1 MKGKKSKD
9 QKKPKKKGPNKSDE
23 TLMDFMGNE
32 YTEITSK
39 VKENLFLVF
48 IFILVFLMVF
58 FQYKYEYKESQG
70 LNKINEG
77 QYYTVL
83 GLEEGSSLEEVRSA
97 YKKLVRVWHPDKHI
111 NCKSCKEKFNQI
123 TEAYENIIK
132 TFEEGDKRS
141 IFENS
146 PIILNYN
153 NYQRLV
159 ESSQHFWLIFVYNS
173 RQIDY
178 FTQRVVAVY
187 NEINKQLKGT
197 IRFGTIDV
205 SREEQLLLF
214 LPYKF
219 PILPTIYTY
228 DGRTGI
234 NEIFQK
240 IDSINEINLFNFIQ
254 SCYSSSIN
262 LIDINQINNFVGNEG
277 KEININ
283 HLNNDMNKNIDL
295 HLFVISSKHFIDLAA
310 KDFQRRYEKEIV
322 INQNALGTYD
332 ETLKKFDKYKKGNDK
347 YRVYASY
354 NKIIKNSK
362 NKNDIK
368 LKRVIEPIP
377 IEIDYREK
385 TTKEFIKIFE
395 ITKKLIMP
403 KIHRSNFISH
413 CKSVFENVMYKGEQ
427 GVEGMKE
434 KRDICVIELLDDEN
448 IFSNDTTK
456 VETDFKFE
464 EEANKY
470 LYETITKNFEK
481 ENEETKNKNNNF
493 ISINYATS
501 SLKENKK
508 LKEFIIEFEKRKNNL
523 DDDSDLKDKIY
534 TKRFLVIDIN
544 NHQFVLKR
552 YNRNNIENMKN
563 FFEQINTEEA
573 LEDMSLGYEYFTD
586 FVELEETSFLF
597 DEIKVFSIKN
607 VLSNS
612 VYSQTKPRYLIVW
625 SLVFF
630 SFMFLFKEP
639 WSVSLF
645 STFKMVFISTIVH
658 IAIYGYN
665 SYIGNI

>member
-1 MKGKKSKD
+1 MKNKKSKE
-9 QKKPKKKGPNKSDE
+9 QKKTKKKDTNKSDSNI
-23 TLMDFMGNE
+23 ME
-32 YTEITSK
+32 YIDKEYSDLTSK

-83 GLEEGSSLEEVRSA
+83 GLEEGSSLEEVRTA

-132 TFEEGDKRS
+132 MFQEGDKKS

-146 PIILNYN
+146 PNILNFN

-159 ESSQHFWLIFVYNS
+159 ETSKHFWLIFVYNN
-173 RQIDY
+173 RHIDY
-178 FTQRVVAVY
+178 FTNRVVSVF

-197 IRFGTIDV
+197 IKFGIIDV
-205 SREEQLLLF
+205 NREEQLLHF

-228 DGRTGI
+228 DGRSGFS
-234 NEIFQK
+234 EIYQN
-240 IDSINEINLFNFIQ
+240 IDYINEINLFNFIQ
-254 SCYSSSIN
+254 NCYSSSIKLLN
-262 LIDINQINNFVGNEG
+262 INQINKFVNNKG
-277 KEININ
+277 KKIKFDT
-283 HLNNDMNKNIDL
+283 NNKDMNKNIDL
-295 HLFVISSKHFIDLAA
+295 NLFVISSKHFIDLAA
-310 KDFQRRYEKEIV
+310 KDFQRRYENEI
-322 INQNALGTYD
+322 IIYQNALGTYD
-332 ETLKKFDKYKKGNDK
+332 ETLKMFQDNKKENEK

-354 NKIIKNSK
+354 NNIEGNNLNSQK
-362 NKNDIK
+362 L

-403 KIHRSNFISH
+403 KIHRSNYMSH
-413 CKSVFENVMYKGEQ
+413 CKSVFENVLYKGEQ
-427 GVEGMKE
+427 GDESMKE
-434 KRDICVIELLDDEN
+434 KRDICVIELIDDEN
-448 IFSNDTTK
+448 IFSN
-456 VETDFKFE
+456 ETIKDESDLKFE
-464 EEANKY
+464 EETNMY
-470 LYETITKNFEK
+470 LFETIIKNFER
-481 ENEETKNKNNNF
+481 EREETKNNNNNF
-493 ISINYATS
+493 ISVNFAKS

-508 LKEFIIEFEKRKNNL
+508 LKEFIIELEKRKNNIEEN
-523 DDDSDLKDKIY
+523 SDLKDKIF
-534 TKRFLVIDIN
+534 TKRFLVIDVN

-552 YNRNNIENMKN
+552 YNRENVEKMKT
-563 FFEQINTEEA
+563 FFGQIDTEEA

-586 FVELEETSFLF
+586 YVELEETAFLF
-597 DEIKVFSIKN
+597 DEIKVFSIK
-607 VLSNS
+607 S
-612 VYSQTKPRYLIVW
+612 VISKSIYCQSKPRYLIVW
-625 SLVFF
+625 ALVFF
-630 SFMFLFKEP
+630 SFMFLFRES
-639 WSVSLF
+639 WEVSLF
-645 STFKMVFISTIVH
+645 STIKMIILSLVIH
-658 IAIYGYN
+658 IAVYGYN